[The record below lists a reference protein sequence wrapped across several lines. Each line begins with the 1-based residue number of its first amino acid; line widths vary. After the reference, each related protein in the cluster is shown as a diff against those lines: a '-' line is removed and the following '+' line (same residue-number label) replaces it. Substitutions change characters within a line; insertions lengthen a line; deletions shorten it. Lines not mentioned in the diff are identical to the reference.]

1 MSTFAEQFQSDETEL
16 PLSEDAKITR
26 WRFEQFQ
33 GLGFDNDDALLL
45 ALSTT
50 DLQSA
55 RTLMAAGCSVGLAM
69 RILL

>member
-1 MSTFAEQFQSDETEL
+1 MTTFAEQSLPDTTDRATTE
-16 PLSEDAKITR
+16 EAKITS

-33 GLGFDNDDALLL
+33 ELGFDNEDALLL
-45 ALSTT
+45 ALSKT

>member
-1 MSTFAEQFQSDETEL
+1 MSTFAEQFQSDTTD
-16 PLSEDAKITR
+16 PSGTEDAKITS

-33 GLGFDNDDALLL
+33 GLGFDNEDALLL
-45 ALSTT
+45 ALSPT

-55 RTLMAAGCSVGLAM
+55 RTLMAAGCSTALAM